1 MSTQAQGELVE
12 RGVTLTRTFDA
23 PRELV
28 FRAWVDP
35 QHLSLWW
42 DPKTFTAP
50 ECKIDAKVGG
60 SWYILMRGPNGQEYP
75 CGGFYREIVE
85 PERLVFTNHP
95 FDADGEP
102 MIEGLTTVTFVEENG
117 KTRLTL
123 HTRAKG
129 GGTLVAQ
136 MVSGMEA
143 GWTQSIDKLEESF
156 GEMAPRQIV
165 TTRIFNAP
173 RDVVFK
179 AWTDPEQ
186 LAQWWGPK
194 GFTNTFY
201 EFDLRP
207 GAYWRFI
214 MHAPNGTDFPNE
226 SLFDEIIPPRL
237 IRFRHL
243 SSHFFQVTVV
253 FTDRGDKTKITWRM
267 LFDNPAELDKVK
279 SFAVPANEQNMDRL
293 AAVLAKI

>member
-1 MSTQAQGELVE
+1 
-12 RGVTLTRTFDA
+12 
-23 PRELV
+23 
-28 FRAWVDP
+28 
-35 QHLSLWW
+35 
-42 DPKTFTAP
+42 
-50 ECKIDAKVGG
+50 
-60 SWYILMRGPNGQEYP
+60 
-75 CGGFYREIVE
+75 
-85 PERLVFTNHP
+85 
-95 FDADGEP
+95 

-207 GAYWRFI
+207 GGYWRFI

-253 FTDRGDKTKITWRM
+253 FTDLGNKTKITWRM

-293 AAVLAKI
+293 AALLAKI